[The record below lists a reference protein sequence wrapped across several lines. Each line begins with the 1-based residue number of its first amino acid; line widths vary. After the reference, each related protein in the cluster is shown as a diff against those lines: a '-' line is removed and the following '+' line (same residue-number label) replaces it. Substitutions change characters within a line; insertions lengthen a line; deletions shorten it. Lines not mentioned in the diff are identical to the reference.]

1 MKIIFLE
8 GENLGEDMVFTPF
21 LHLGEVTIYPSTS
34 EKEMPERVKDAD
46 IIVANKLPMCEE
58 TLKDAKNLKL
68 VCLTATGIN
77 NLDGEYLKK
86 RGIHAC
92 NVAGYST
99 DAVAQHTFAMLFY
112 LLEHLRYYDDY
123 VKDDHYTN
131 DTIFTHF
138 AQTFYEL
145 KGKIWGI
152 IGLGNIGRRV
162 AAIAEAFGAQVIYAS
177 PSGAAPQEGYHQ
189 VSLDT
194 LLETSDIVSVHA
206 PLNEHT
212 EHLMNLNAF
221 CKMKKSAIFLNLGRG
236 PIVVEADLKTALET
250 NEIQAAGLDVLCA
263 EPMSEDN
270 PLRGFTDS
278 NRLLITPHI
287 AWASIEA
294 RTKLMNIIAG
304 QIKEF
309 FGL

>member
-1 MKIIFLE
+1 
-8 GENLGEDMVFTPF
+8 
-21 LHLGEVTIYPSTS
+21 
-34 EKEMPERVKDAD
+34 
-46 IIVANKLPMCEE
+46 
-58 TLKDAKNLKL
+58 
-68 VCLTATGIN
+68 
-77 NLDGEYLKK
+77 
-86 RGIHAC
+86 
-92 NVAGYST
+92 
-99 DAVAQHTFAMLFY
+99 MLFY

-123 VKDDHYTN
+123 VKEDHYTN

-189 VSLDT
+189 ISLDT

-250 NEIQAAGLDVLCA
+250 NEIQAAGLDVLCV

>member
-1 MKIIFLE
+1 M
-8 GENLGEDMVFTPF
+8 
-21 LHLGEVTIYPSTS
+21 
-34 EKEMPERVKDAD
+34 
-46 IIVANKLPMCEE
+46 
-58 TLKDAKNLKL
+58 
-68 VCLTATGIN
+68 
-77 NLDGEYLKK
+77 
-86 RGIHAC
+86 
-92 NVAGYST
+92 
-99 DAVAQHTFAMLFY
+99 
-112 LLEHLRYYDDY
+112 
-123 VKDDHYTN
+123 
-131 DTIFTHF
+131 
-138 AQTFYEL
+138 
-145 KGKIWGI
+145 GKTWGI

-162 AAIAEAFGAQVIYAS
+162 ASIAEAFGARVIYSS
-177 PSGAAPQEGYHQ
+177 PSGAAPQEGFHQ

-212 EHLMNLNAF
+212 ENLIDLSSF
-221 CKMKKSAIFLNLGRG
+221 RKMKKSAIFLNLGRG
-236 PIVVEADLKTALET
+236 PVVVEKDLRSALET
-250 NEIQAAGLDVLCA
+250 NEILAAGLDVLSE
-263 EPMSEDN
+263 EPMRTGN